1 PPTVT
6 LYYGTNDGGTVPG
19 AWANN
24 VALGS
29 QTGAFAQTVTGLS
42 PSTAYFFTVSAA
54 NSAGTAW
61 AVPSQSFTTLATNS
75 PSSAVAV
82 LPHHNDNG
90 RTGMNLNET
99 TLNVGNVN
107 SNKFGLVFT
116 RAVDDQIYA
125 QPLVMT
131 NVNLLAHGTH
141 NIVVV
146 CTVNDS
152 IYAFDADDP

>member
-1 PPTVT
+1 AFSLNVTGLTPNTNYYFTARAVNSAGTAWATPSRSFSTPQLTLPVVTNLPATNIQGTLATLNGQVLSTGGEPPTVT

-75 PSSAVAV
+75 PSSAVA
-82 LPHHNDNG
+82 
-90 RTGMNLNET
+90 
-99 TLNVGNVN
+99 
-107 SNKFGLVFT
+107 
-116 RAVDDQIYA
+116 
-125 QPLVMT
+125 
-131 NVNLLAHGTH
+131 
-141 NIVVV
+141 
-146 CTVNDS
+146 
-152 IYAFDADDP
+152 